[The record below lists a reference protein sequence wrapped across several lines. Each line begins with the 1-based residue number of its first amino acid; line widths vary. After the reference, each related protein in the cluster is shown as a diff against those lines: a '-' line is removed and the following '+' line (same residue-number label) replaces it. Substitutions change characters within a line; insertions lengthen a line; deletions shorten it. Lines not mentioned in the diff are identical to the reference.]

1 MAASDDYA
9 DFLERLT
16 DGHQRRLAD
25 VLQTLENNIASFIN
39 TAPDRAGKL
48 FDLEWSIQ
56 ARQEIRRQIDSS
68 FLGEAQSIIDGYMDV
83 ANEQFE
89 MLSQYGTFTRVAP
102 ETIQAL
108 QQLSF
113 QGFQAIAD
121 QQLDT
126 LATGIYQ
133 STLTGRSKDELIKEL
148 RGQINGVYQ
157 QSDDEQARQLVEIAQ
172 TATGKR
178 QKDAIDKLHSIYA
191 RDRLGNNLRRYATQM
206 ANDRLAQYSASLT
219 RSTANE
225 AGITNF
231 QYYGDVIADSR
242 EFCINNVGKVFT
254 EEEIQRKWE
263 GSWAGKA
270 PGDPFIVRGGY
281 NCRHHWLP
289 IVEPEEPEVEEE
301 EPRERKAFPKADT
314 GLPKQWNDLANSDG
328 GIRPEAVTMINAYDK
343 PEIVS
348 SRGKQGAFYQ
358 SNLKKITTYKR
369 NKSVMLHEYGHHI
382 DFTAT
387 GSISQTI
394 SESFFPDAAKSD
406 AKKLGVFQLFDE
418 KTSPYMKMKARDAAV
433 VNRVKQLKEELLEQ
447 VDYIPKTGKYKG
459 MVRGTTT
466 QPRFPGADLISD
478 IIDSMSQGAM
488 YDEARG
494 FGHGGAY
501 YMGRNAIQM
510 QQTENFANLFSLWAQ
525 DNEGWEKAQELFPEL
540 TEEFLSIVGEFG

>member
-1 MAASDDYA
+1 MAANDDYA

-16 DGHQRRLAD
+16 DGHQRRLAG
-25 VLQTLENNIASFIN
+25 VLQTLENSIASYVN
-39 TAPDRAGKL
+39 NAPEKAGKL
-48 FDLEWSIQ
+48 FDLEWSIS
-56 ARQEIRRQIDSS
+56 ARQEVRKLISND
-68 FLGEAQSIIDGYMDV
+68 FLSEAQDIIDGYIDV
-83 ANEQFE
+83 ANEQFG
-89 MLSQYGTFTRVAP
+89 MLSQFGNFTRVAP

-133 STLTGRSKDELIKEL
+133 STLTGRSKDELIKDL

-172 TATGKR
+172 TATGQR

-191 RDRLGNNLRRYATQM
+191 RDRLGNNMRRYATQM
-206 ANDRLAQYSASLT
+206 ANDSLAQYSASLT

-289 IVEPEEPEVEEE
+289 IVEPEKPEVEEE
-301 EPRERKAFPKADT
+301 QPRERKAFPKADT

-328 GIRPEAVTMINAYDK
+328 SIRPEAVTVINAYEK
-343 PEIVS
+343 PEIIAS
-348 SRGKQGAFYQ
+348 KGKKQGAFYRPWTKQ
-358 SNLKKITTYKR
+358 ITTYKK
-369 NKSVMLHEYGHHI
+369 NKSTFLHEYGHHI
-382 DFTAT
+382 DHIAT
-387 GSISQTI
+387 GSVNQTL
-394 SESFFPDAAKSD
+394 SESFFPAAAMSD
-406 AKKLGVFQLFDE
+406 AKKLGIHQVWNERL
-418 KTSPYMKMKARDAAV
+418 SPHQKMQRRDPAV
-433 VNRVKQLKEELLEQ
+433 VNRVKQLRDELMDT
-447 VDYIPKTGKYKG
+447 VDYIPKSGKYKG
-459 MVRGTTT
+459 MVRGTTVE
-466 QPRFPGADLISD
+466 PKFPGARQISD
-478 IIDSMSQGAM
+478 IIDSMSEGAM
-488 YDEARG
+488 YDEAYG
-494 FGHGGAY
+494 FGHGGRY
-501 YMGRNAIQM
+501 YMINAVRS
-510 QQTENFANLFSLWAQ
+510 QQTENFANLFALWAE
-525 DNEGWEKAQELFPEL
+525 DNEGWEKAQELFPDL
-540 TEEFLSIVGEFG
+540 VEEFLSIVGEFG

>member
-25 VLQTLENNIASFIN
+25 VLQTLENNVASFIN

-83 ANEQFE
+83 ANEQFA

-172 TATGKR
+172 TATGQR

-191 RDRLGNNLRRYATQM
+191 RDRLGNNMRRYATQM
-206 ANDRLAQYSASLT
+206 ANDSLAQYSASLT

-263 GSWAGKA
+263 GTWAGKA

-301 EPRERKAFPKADT
+301 QPRERQVFPKADT

-328 GIRPEAVTMINAYDK
+328 GIRPQAVTMINAYEK
-343 PEIVS
+343 PEIVA
-348 SRGKQGAFYQ
+348 SRGKQRAFYQ
-358 SNLKKITTYKR
+358 PRMKKVVTHKR
-369 NKSVMLHEYGHHI
+369 DKGVFLHEYGHHI
-382 DFTAT
+382 DAVAS
-387 GSISQTI
+387 GSVTQTI
-394 SESFFPDAAKSD
+394 SESFFPAAAKSD
-406 AKKLGVFQLFDE
+406 AKRLGIFQQFNE
-418 KTSPYMKMKARDAAV
+418 RMSPHMKMQARDAAV
-433 VNRVKQLKEELLEQ
+433 INRVKQLKEELFED
-447 VDYIPKTGKYKG
+447 VDYIPTRGRYKG
-459 MVRGTTT
+459 QVRGKI
-466 QPRFPGADLISD
+466 A
-478 IIDSMSQGAM
+478 
-488 YDEARG
+488 
-494 FGHGGAY
+494 
-501 YMGRNAIQM
+501 
-510 QQTENFANLFSLWAQ
+510 
-525 DNEGWEKAQELFPEL
+525 
-540 TEEFLSIVGEFG
+540 